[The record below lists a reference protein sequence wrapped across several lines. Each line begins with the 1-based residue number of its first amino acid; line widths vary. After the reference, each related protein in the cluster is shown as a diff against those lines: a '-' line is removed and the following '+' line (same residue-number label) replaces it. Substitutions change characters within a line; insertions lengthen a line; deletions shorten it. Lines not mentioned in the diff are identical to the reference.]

1 MRQIIAI
8 AVLAMVSGLAQA
20 QVNIAATVPN
30 MGMLATEIGG
40 EQVDVTVM
48 APADRD
54 AHYLEARPNMMAA
67 LRNADLVV
75 SVGAELEVGW
85 LPAAIQGA
93 SNPSVREG
101 QLGYFEGAAHIDRIG
116 TDVAADRS
124 KGDVHPE
131 GNPHFYM
138 DPERMAQVGHALAD
152 RLSRMDPDNASHYAE
167 RADAFEAAVAERMD
181 DWKSRAEG
189 APGVVL
195 YHKDANYLMEL
206 LDVNILGYL
215 EPLPGIPPTAQHL
228 SSLVGDLRGEEGV
241 VLYTDFQ
248 PAQGGEFIER
258 QLGWPHRQ
266 LPSQVQPGS
275 DRAAYFEMIDKWVEA
290 VQP

>member
-1 MRQIIAI
+1 MKQILAI
-8 AVLAMVSGLAQA
+8 ALMAMVSGLAQA

-40 EQVDVTVM
+40 EHVDVTVM

-54 AHYLEARPNMMAA
+54 PHYLEARPNMMAA

-85 LPAAIQGA
+85 LPAALQGA
-93 SNPSVREG
+93 NNPSIREG
-101 QLGYFEGAAHIDRIG
+101 QLGYFEGAAHIERIETG
-116 TDVAADRS
+116 VAADRS

-131 GNPHFYM
+131 GNPHFYL
-138 DPERMAQVGHALAD
+138 DPERMATVGQALAD
-152 RLSRMDPDNASHYAE
+152 RLSQLDPDNASHYAE
-167 RADAFEAAVAERMD
+167 RADAFEQAVAERMD
-181 DWKSRAEG
+181 DWKSRAKG

-195 YHKDANYLMEL
+195 YHKDANYLMKL

-215 EPLPGIPPTAQHL
+215 EPLPGVPPTAQHL

-258 QLGWPHRQ
+258 QLGWPQRQ